1 MNPNVTLTLATE
13 QDAELIHRMKYEAF
27 LPLYEI
33 YRDDETSPVKESIDK
48 VIWQLTHPNSHYYL
62 IKADD
67 ETVGAVRVRHT
78 MEPDAPQKEEHI
90 SPIFIVPK
98 HQNKGI
104 AQIAMRK
111 LFELYP
117 DTDVWSLATIKQEAR
132 DCHFYEKLGFVRTE
146 SEKVINDKM
155 TIIGYEKK
163 GTSKSQIFLRA
174 LQKEDYPFIDIYM
187 QELHAL
193 HVNARPDLYAPLEH
207 PYSEQDFLDI
217 VEDKKHLT
225 VAVVD
230 ETNTILGFGIATIK
244 EKSGMIPNFKT
255 AYIDDIFV
263 RSEYRHQ
270 GLAKRIFEDL
280 ERRAKEQGAKR
291 IDLMVWAF
299 NEPALSLYQSLGM
312 KPQRH
317 IFEKPL

>member
-1 MNPNVTLTLATE
+1 MNPDVTLTLATE
-13 QDAELIHRMKYEAF
+13 KDAELIHLMKYEAF

-33 YRDDETSPVKESIDK
+33 YQDDETSPVKESIDK

-62 IKADD
+62 IQANG

-78 MEPDAPQKEEHI
+78 MEPNAPQKEEHI
-90 SPIFIVPK
+90 SPIFILPE

-117 DTDVWSLATIKQEAR
+117 DTGVWNLATIKQEAR
-132 DCHFYEKLGFVRTE
+132 NCHFYEKLGFVRTG

-155 TIIGYEKK
+155 TIIGYEK
-163 GTSKSQIFLRA
+163 TNKSNFQILLRA
-174 LQKEDYPFIDIYM
+174 LQKEDYPFIDSCM
-187 QELHAL
+187 QELHTL

-207 PYSEQDFLDI
+207 PYSEQDFLNL
-217 VEDKKHLT
+217 VEDANHLT
-225 VAVVD
+225 VAAVD
-230 ETNTILGFGIATIK
+230 ETDTIMGFGIATIK
-244 EKSGMIPNFKT
+244 EKSGMIPDFKT

-263 RSEYRHQ
+263 RPEHRRK
-270 GLAKRIFEDL
+270 GLAKQIFEVL
-280 ERRAKEQGAKR
+280 ECRAKEQRARR

-299 NEPALSLYQSLGM
+299 NEPALALYQALGM
-312 KPQRH
+312 KPQRY

>member
-13 QDAELIHRMKYEAF
+13 KDAELIHLMKYEAF

-33 YRDDETSPVKESIDK
+33 YQDDETSPAKESIDK
-48 VIWQLTHPNSHYYL
+48 VIWQLTHPNSHYHL
-62 IKADD
+62 ILADG

-78 MEPDAPQKEEHI
+78 TDPDAPQKEEHI

-104 AQIAMRK
+104 AQAAMHQ
-111 LFELYP
+111 LFELYS
-117 DTDVWSLATIKQEAR
+117 DTDVWSLATIKQESR
-132 DCHFYEKLGFVRTE
+132 DCHFYEKLGFIRTG
-146 SEKVINDKM
+146 SETEINDKM

-163 GTSKSQIFLRA
+163 NKSNSQISLRA
-174 LQKEDYPFIDIYM
+174 LQKEDYPFIDSCM
-187 QELHAL
+187 QELHTL

-207 PYSEQDFLDI
+207 PYSEQDFLNI
-217 VEDKKHLT
+217 IEDKNFLT
-225 VAVVD
+225 VAAVN
-230 ETNTILGFGIATIK
+230 ETNTIMGFGIATLK
-244 EKSGMIPNFKT
+244 EKSGMITDFKT

-263 RSEYRHQ
+263 CPEYRRK
-270 GLAKRIFEDL
+270 GLAKKIYEEL

-299 NEPALSLYQSLGM
+299 NEPALELYQSLGM
-312 KPQRH
+312 KPQRY
-317 IFEKPL
+317 IFEKTL

>member
-13 QDAELIHRMKYEAF
+13 KDAELIHRMKYEAF

-62 IKADD
+62 IQANG

-104 AQIAMRK
+104 AQAAMHK
-111 LFELYP
+111 LFELYS

-132 DCHFYEKLGFVRTE
+132 DCHFYEKLGFVRTG

-155 TIIGYEKK
+155 TIIEYAKK
-163 GTSKSQIFLRA
+163 GKPNTQLLLRT
-174 LQKEDYPFIDIYM
+174 LQKGDYPFIDSCM
-187 QELHAL
+187 QDLHTL
-193 HVNARPDLYAPLEH
+193 HVNVCPDLYAPLEH
-207 PYSEQDFLDI
+207 PYSEQDFLNI

-225 VAVVD
+225 VAAID
-230 ETNTILGFGIATIK
+230 ETNTIMGFGIATLK
-244 EKSGMIPNFKT
+244 EKSGMITGLKT

-263 RSEYRHQ
+263 RPEYRRK
-270 GLAKRIFEDL
+270 GLAKKIFEAL
-280 ERRAKEQGAKR
+280 ECKAKEQGAKR

-299 NEPALSLYQSLGM
+299 NEPALALYESLGM
-312 KPQRH
+312 KPQRY
-317 IFEKPL
+317 IFEKSL